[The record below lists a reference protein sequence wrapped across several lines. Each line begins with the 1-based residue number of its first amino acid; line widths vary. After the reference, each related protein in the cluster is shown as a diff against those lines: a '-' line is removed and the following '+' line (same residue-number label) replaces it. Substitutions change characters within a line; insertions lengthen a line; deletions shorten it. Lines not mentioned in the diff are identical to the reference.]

1 MYARVLLSIVLLTG
15 VVFTAVT
22 TEAFTL
28 APFNVQQMTRQ
39 ADKVF
44 AGTCVSVEESMNEYG
59 LSVLT
64 VTFTVHDVLKGN
76 LGETVTFRQLNPM
89 QPPPPRPEIGGLWAA
104 IPTFGLPS
112 YTKGEEVIL
121 FLQKEGHTGLTSP
134 LGFQQG
140 KLPIARVT
148 NGEKAVT
155 NMALL
160 TEPSPTSAIP
170 PIGKTGNYER
180 FVTAVRALVQQ
191 TK

>member
-1 MYARVLLSIVLLTG
+1 MYTRVLLSIVLLIG

-39 ADKVF
+39 AEKVF
-44 AGTCVSVEESMNEYG
+44 AGTCIAVEESRNEYG

-64 VTFTVHDVLKGN
+64 VTFAVHDALKGN
-76 LGETVTFRQLNPM
+76 LGETVTFRQLNPR
-89 QPPPPRPEIGGLWAA
+89 QPPPPRPEIGGLWTA

-112 YTKGEEVIL
+112 YAKGEEVIL
-121 FLQKEGHTGLTSP
+121 FLQKEGRTGLTSP

-140 KLPIARVT
+140 KLPIALATAGGKTVM
-148 NGEKAVT
+148 

-160 TEPSPTSAIP
+160 AEPSPTSAIP
-170 PIGKTGNYER
+170 PTGKTGDYGR

-191 TK
+191 SK